1 MHSVMWNQ
9 FPIKNLL
16 IDLFKVF
23 ICVETTY
30 FNSENNRINMSV
42 YLLWCTDKE
51 HMHQTVVGEYLQSYM
66 QSKYYLI

>member
-1 MHSVMWNQ
+1 
-9 FPIKNLL
+9 L